1 MVRWRYTYEIETC
14 LRETDCKFCCGKD
27 GADMGARHSN
37 QKLDLTGQRFG
48 RLTVLEPAAN
58 VGTKTAWLCRCDCGK
73 DAVVAT
79 QRLRD
84 GHRTSCGCDKDLFGE
99 SPSTIGRASLTYI
112 DGTCVEMLRA
122 KTVRKNNTS
131 GVPGVEWHARKQRW
145 RATICF
151 KGKRHYLGVYTRFD
165 DAVKARKDA
174 EARFHD
180 SFLLE
185 YDQERA
191 QCE

>member
-1 MVRWRYTYEIETC
+1 
-14 LRETDCKFCCGKD
+14 
-27 GADMGARHSN
+27 
-37 QKLDLTGQRFG
+37 
-48 RLTVLEPAAN
+48 
-58 VGTKTAWLCRCDCGK
+58 
-73 DAVVAT
+73 
-79 QRLRD
+79 
-84 GHRTSCGCDKDLFGE
+84 
-99 SPSTIGRASLTYI
+99 
-112 DGTCVEMLRA
+112 MLRA